1 MEKPQME
8 QPNSSESAL
17 ETSLF
22 SKVGRVTDVIEESLI
37 AFFLG
42 AMTLLTFANVVFR
55 YAFNDNILWALELT
69 VFMFAWMVLVGAS
82 YGVKKHFHIG
92 VDVIINLAPEKLRKV
107 YALIAVTSCLAFS
120 ILLLIG
126 SWNYWYPFATDR
138 AWYETDDIPM
148 PEMLQ
153 FLADW
158 LNEGERYEKLPRF
171 IPYMALP
178 IGMAM
183 LTFRFA
189 QVAYQVVTGKL
200 DRMIAGHEAEE
211 ELDALKADV
220 LAGSDEDATAV
231 LNSTPQNKANESS
244 TKSNVKED

>member
-1 MEKPQME
+1 MEQSQME
-8 QPNSSESAL
+8 Q
-17 ETSLF
+17 SLF
-22 SKVGRVTDVIEESLI
+22 SKVGRVTDLIEESLI

-92 VDVIINLAPEKLRKV
+92 VDVVINLAPEKLRKV
-107 YALIAVTSCLAFS
+107 YALIAVTCCLAFS

-178 IGMAM
+178 IGMAL

-189 QVAYQVVTGKL
+189 QIAYQVATGKI

-211 ELDALKADV
+211 DLDALKAQV
-220 LAGSDEDATAV
+220 EAGSDEDATAI
-231 LNSTPQNKANESS
+231 LDSQNSVKAEDSKSS
-244 TKSNVKED
+244 NQQSQSKDD

>member
-1 MEKPQME
+1 ME
-8 QPNSSESAL
+8 QTFFA
-17 ETSLF
+17 
-22 SKVGRVTDVIEESLI
+22 KAGRITDAIEETLI

-42 AMTLLTFANVVFR
+42 AMTLLTFANVIFR
-55 YAFNDNILWALELT
+55 YVFNDNILWALELT

-92 VDVIINLAPEKLRKV
+92 VDVIINIVPEGKRKALALF
-107 YALIAVTSCLAFS
+107 AAICCLAFS

-153 FLADW
+153 FMADW

-171 IPYMALP
+171 IPYFALPLGMAL
-178 IGMAM
+178 
-183 LTFRFA
+183 LTLRFA
-189 QVAYQVVTGKL
+189 QATWQIATGKL
-200 DRMIAGHEAEE
+200 DRLIAGHEAEE
-211 ELDALKADV
+211 ELEALQEEISDAGDLMAPKA
-220 LAGSDEDATAV
+220 SD
-231 LNSTPQNKANESS
+231 NS
-244 TKSNVKED
+244 KSKEQ

>member
-1 MEKPQME
+1 ME
-8 QPNSSESAL
+8 Q
-17 ETSLF
+17 SLF
-22 SKVGRVTDVIEESLI
+22 SKVGKITDAIEETLI

-42 AMTLLTFANVVFR
+42 AMTLLTFANVVSR
-55 YAFNDNILWALELT
+55 YVFNDNILWALELT

-92 VDVIINLAPEKLRKV
+92 VDVIINLASEKWRKV
-107 YALIAVTSCLAFS
+107 YAMVAVCSCLLFS

-126 SWNYWYPFATDR
+126 SWNYWYPFATER

-148 PEMLQ
+148 PEILQ
-153 FLADW
+153 FMSDW
-158 LNEGERYEKLPRF
+158 LNEGERYEKMPRF

-183 LTFRFA
+183 LTFRFL
-189 QVAYQVVTGKL
+189 QVAVQVFTGKA

-211 ELDALKADV
+211 GLEALKAEV
-220 LAGSDEDATAV
+220 TQGSDEDAMAP
-231 LNSTPQNKANESS
+231 LN
-244 TKSNVKED
+244 TKGKEK

>member
-1 MEKPQME
+1 ME
-8 QPNSSESAL
+8 QTFFA
-17 ETSLF
+17 
-22 SKVGRVTDVIEESLI
+22 KAGRITDAIEETLI

-42 AMTLLTFANVVFR
+42 AMTLLTFANVIFR
-55 YAFNDNILWALELT
+55 YVFNDNILWALELT

-92 VDVIINLAPEKLRKV
+92 VDVIINIVPEGKRKALALF
-107 YALIAVTSCLAFS
+107 AAICCLAFS

-153 FLADW
+153 FMADW

-171 IPYMALP
+171 IPYFALPLGMAL
-178 IGMAM
+178 
-183 LTFRFA
+183 LTLRFA
-189 QVAYQVVTGKL
+189 QATWQIATGKH
-200 DRMIAGHEAEE
+200 DRLIAGHEAEE
-211 ELDALKADV
+211 ELEALQEEMSDAGDLMAPKA
-220 LAGSDEDATAV
+220 SD
-231 LNSTPQNKANESS
+231 NS
-244 TKSNVKED
+244 KSKEQ

>member
-1 MEKPQME
+1 ME
-8 QPNSSESAL
+8 QSTFA
-17 ETSLF
+17 
-22 SKVGRVTDVIEESLI
+22 KIGQVTDAIEETLI

-42 AMTLLTFANVVFR
+42 AMTLLTFANVIFR
-55 YAFNDNILWALELT
+55 YVLNDNILWALELT

-92 VDVIINLAPEKLRKV
+92 VDVIINMAPDKLRKI
-107 YALIAVTSCLAFS
+107 YALIAAASCLAFS

-148 PEMLQ
+148 PEILQ

-178 IGMAM
+178 IGMAL
-183 LTFRFA
+183 LTFRFL
-189 QVAYQVVTGKL
+189 QVTYQIATGKL
-200 DRMIAGHEAEE
+200 DRLIAGHEAEE
-211 ELDALKADV
+211 ELEALKEEYKEVGDV
-220 LAGSDEDATAV
+220 VSSSAHSNSDSTASDFKNDHTK
-231 LNSTPQNKANESS
+231 NSHNNNNKEN
-244 TKSNVKED
+244 

>member
-1 MEKPQME
+1 ME
-8 QPNSSESAL
+8 QSIFARIG
-17 ETSLF
+17 
-22 SKVGRVTDVIEESLI
+22 KVTDAIEETLI

-42 AMTLLTFANVVFR
+42 AMTMLTFANVVFR
-55 YAFNDNILWALELT
+55 YVFNDNILWALELT

-92 VDVIINLAPEKLRKV
+92 VDVVINLAPDHLRKV
-107 YALIAVTSCLAFS
+107 YALIAAASCLAFS

-126 SWNYWYPFATDR
+126 SWNYWYPFATER

-148 PEMLQ
+148 PEILQ

-178 IGMAM
+178 IGMAL
-183 LTFRFA
+183 LTFRFV
-189 QVAYQVVTGKL
+189 QVTLQIITGKL
-200 DRMIAGHEAEE
+200 DRLIAGHEAEE
-211 ELDALKADV
+211 ELEALKEELKD
-220 LAGSDEDATAV
+220 AGEAMEPKNNNNQS
-231 LNSTPQNKANESS
+231 
-244 TKSNVKED
+244 KEG

>member
-1 MEKPQME
+1 MEQSQME
-8 QPNSSESAL
+8 Q
-17 ETSLF
+17 SLF
-22 SKVGRVTDVIEESLI
+22 SKVGKFTDAIEETLI

-55 YAFNDNILWALELT
+55 YVFNGNILWALELT

-92 VDVIINLAPEKLRKV
+92 VDVVINMAPEKLRKA
-107 YALIAVTSCLAFS
+107 YAVIAVTSCLAFS
-120 ILLLIG
+120 VLLLIG
-126 SWNYWYPFATDR
+126 SWNYWYPFATER

-153 FLADW
+153 FMSDW

-178 IGMAM
+178 IGMAL
-183 LTFRFA
+183 LTFRFTQIA
-189 QVAYQVVTGKL
+189 FQVFTGKL

-211 ELDALKADV
+211 GLEALKTQV
-220 LAGSDEDATAV
+220 LEGSDEDATSP
-231 LNSTPQNKANESS
+231 L
-244 TKSNVKED
+244 KSNGKEK

>member
-1 MEKPQME
+1 MDNPQME

-92 VDVIINLAPEKLRKV
+92 VDVIINLAPGKLRKV
-107 YALIAVTSCLAFS
+107 YALIAVASCLAFS

-126 SWNYWYPFATDR
+126 SWNYWYPFATER

-183 LTFRFA
+183 LTFRFI
-189 QVAYQVVTGKL
+189 QIAYQVATGKL

-231 LNSTPQNKANESS
+231 LDSTKPNKANESG
-244 TKSNVKED
+244 TKSNGKED

>member
-220 LAGSDEDATAV
+220 LEGSDEDATAV

-244 TKSNVKED
+244 TKSNGKED

>member
-1 MEKPQME
+1 ME
-8 QPNSSESAL
+8 QSVISRIG
-17 ETSLF
+17 
-22 SKVGRVTDVIEESLI
+22 KVTDAFEETLI

-42 AMTLLTFANVVFR
+42 AMTLLTFANVISR
-55 YAFNDNILWALELT
+55 YVFNDNILWALELT

-92 VDVIINLAPEKLRKV
+92 VDVVINMVSEDKRKLFAIV
-107 YALIAVTSCLAFS
+107 SVLSCLAFS

-126 SWNYWYPFATDR
+126 SWNYWYPFATER

-148 PEMLQ
+148 PEVLQ

-178 IGMAM
+178 IGMAL
-183 LTFRFA
+183 LTFRFTQA
-189 QVAYQVVTGKL
+189 AYQIMTGKL
-200 DRMIAGHEAEE
+200 DRLIAGHEAEE
-211 ELDALKADV
+211 DLEALKADMQDN
-220 LAGSDEDATAV
+220 AFDS
-231 LNSTPQNKANESS
+231 
-244 TKSNVKED
+244 VKDKDR